1 MIILDCN
8 TCEWE
13 GTPEQAFTV
22 SKHKQGGATLMC
34 ENLCQLEH
42 EDDLE
47 IKDSSN
53 KGTIYR
59 DTHGEGRLLWW
70 HDKNLWDKYMN
81 IKGGL

>member
-13 GTPEQAFTV
+13 GTPEQAYSYSMF
-22 SKHKQGGATLMC
+22 KQGGATLMC
-34 ENLCQLEH
+34 KNRCQYEH

-70 HDKNLWDKYMN
+70 QDETLWNKYMK
-81 IKGGL
+81 IKGGM

>member
-13 GTPEQAFTV
+13 GTPEQAYKYSMF
-22 SKHKQGGATLMC
+22 KQGGATLMC
-34 ENLCQLEH
+34 KNLCQYEH

-70 HDKNLWDKYMN
+70 QDKTLWNKYMK
-81 IKGGL
+81 IKGGM